1 MRIIAGEFKS
11 RKLESLKGDTTR
23 PTLDKVKE
31 SIFNRIGPYFDE
43 MKMLD
48 VFTGSGNIAFEFL
61 SRGIQQATIVE
72 RDPQA
77 QRIVEL
83 NIRNLKVENRVKFLK
98 MDSFKAVKLLKETF
112 DYIYIDPPYRFNKF
126 EKLMKLL
133 EPLTHESTLLLYES
147 DSKQELIEVENYE
160 LIRSDVYGHTRVT
173 HYRIKLKQLTD

>member
-1 MRIIAGEFKS
+1 MRIIAGEFRS

-43 MKMLD
+43 QNILD
-48 VFTGSGNIAFEFL
+48 VFGGSGNISFEFL
-61 SRGIQQATIVE
+61 SRGIKQATIIE

-77 QRIVEL
+77 QRVIET
-83 NIRNLKVENRVKFLK
+83 NIENLKIKDRTKLMK
-98 MDSFKAVKLLKETF
+98 MDSFKAIKQLSTSF

-126 EKLMKLL
+126 EKLMTLL
-133 EPLTHESTLLLYES
+133 VPLTHDRTLLIYES
-147 DSKQELIEVENYE
+147 DSANEPIEIDNYQ

-173 HYRIKLKQLTD
+173 HYRISKKDRDE